1 VRRLLRALPG
11 LAVIASAPLA
21 GAQAAPV
28 FAVAPAGAGQRAL
41 AVGFDSSGALRTNLC
56 GAGKCTLGQ
65 GAVVDVPAGY
75 LARAAKSKL
84 TVVPIGAKRRA
95 ILVTLPAATPDKAW
109 QAVYAAPVGAGG
121 VVTVFAGETGYVRGE
136 WGERAGAMVQV
147 SEPRPDG
154 SRTVLVGEQREDL
167 TLCGRPTIL
176 APQLLSPKD
185 LKLRPARVQRLPP
198 AERDAATVLSA
209 TPVSGPSSGLPMLR
223 PTGASSAVGD
233 PRALADGNPET
244 VWSENRGG
252 DGRGEL
258 VIMAAPHELPISGFE
273 MVVRPEKAE
282 VPDGVAPRS
291 FFLVS
296 DKQLYQV
303 QLEQDAWQHPG
314 ARYQVV
320 LPAPIRTGCVALV
333 LDTAYAA
340 KKTSRVT
347 LAELSARTE
356 VDAQSIDGLVG
367 ALAGGGTR
375 ATTAA
380 SALTLVGDKGFV
392 AVAKAFASL
401 DEGGRR
407 VALEVMDHAPCGQSA
422 SVYVAALLGPF
433 AQQRVHA
440 RARLPRCAKDAEQ
453 AIMRALD
460 RDPRR
465 LQQLSLAL
473 AEIAPAAAVGALLPR
488 LRNARVRERQAIRV
502 ALGRAAA
509 SPRALKALRA
519 ALGDTAL
526 SPNASLELL
535 RALGPRVSEH
545 ASHAAVALERVSSGT
560 SDFRLR
566 YLRLEP
572 AGRLAEKNPR
582 ARALVS
588 QALTA
593 DKSGHVRMRAAE
605 VVENPKLF
613 QQELARALSD
623 SEVRV
628 REAAANALAAQG
640 GQFASTQLV
649 SRMQI
654 DPWPIVRA
662 AAATALSHHGPNA
675 AVDAALGEAVGDD
688 SRHVR
693 GPVLTALGKRRALSQ
708 AEKVRE
714 RLTADDEAPDVRARA
729 AEALGLMCDRGA
741 VEVLTRSLHKLA
753 DPMLPA
759 EERGVSTMAL
769 GALSR
774 IRPPDIADRLR
785 PLRKKTAP
793 HTARAAADATM
804 RAAGTCG
811 RARVR

>member
-1 VRRLLRALPG
+1 MQ
-11 LAVIASAPLA
+11 IAPAA
-21 GAQAAPV
+21 FAEAAPV
-28 FAVAPAGAGQRAL
+28 FAVAAAGAGQRAL
-41 AVGFDSSGALRTNLC
+41 AVGFDGNGALRTNLC
-56 GAGKCTLGQ
+56 GGGKCTLASGT
-65 GAVVDVPAGY
+65 VVDAPADY

-84 TVVPIGAKRRA
+84 TVVPIGSGRRA
-95 ILVTLPAATPDKAW
+95 ILVTLPGATPDRAW
-109 QAVYAAPVGAGG
+109 QAVYAAPVGPGG

-147 SEPRPDG
+147 SEPRKDG
-154 SRTVLVGEQREDL
+154 SRTVLVGEQREDM

-176 APQLLSPKD
+176 APQLLSAKD

-198 AERDAATVLSA
+198 GERDAATVLTA
-209 TPVSGPSSGLPMLR
+209 TPVEGASSGLPMLR

-233 PRALADGNPET
+233 PRALADGNSET

-258 VIMAAPHELPISGFE
+258 VVMAAPHELPINGFE
-273 MVVRPEKAE
+273 MVVRPEKAA
-282 VPDGVAPRS
+282 VPDGVAPRT
-291 FFLVS
+291 FFLAT

-303 QLEQDAWQHPG
+303 RLEQDAWQTPG
-314 ARYQVV
+314 ARYQVA

-333 LDTAYAA
+333 LDTAHGA
-340 KKTSRVT
+340 KKTSKVT
-347 LAELSARTE
+347 LAELAARTE

-367 ALAGGGTR
+367 ALAGGGPR
-375 ATTAA
+375 SATAA
-380 SALTLVGDKGFV
+380 SALTLIGDKGFT

-407 VALEVMDHAPCGQSA
+407 VALEVMDHAPCNQSA
-422 SVYVAALLGPF
+422 VVYVAALLGPS
-433 AQQRVHA
+433 APQRVHA
-440 RARLPRCAKDAEQ
+440 RARLPRCSKDAER
-453 AIMRALD
+453 AIVHALD

-465 LQQLSLAL
+465 LPQLSVAL
-473 AEIAPAAAVGALLPR
+473 AEIAPAAAVTVLLPR
-488 LRNARVRERQAIRV
+488 LRKAPLRERQVIRV

-509 SPRALKALRA
+509 SPRALGALRG
-519 ALGDTAL
+519 ALNDPKL
-526 SPNASLELL
+526 SPSVSLELL
-535 RALGPRVSEH
+535 RALGPRVVEH
-545 ASHAAVALERVSSGT
+545 AAHAAVALERVSAGT
-560 SDFRLR
+560 NDFRLR

-572 AGRLAEKNPR
+572 AGRLAAANPR
-582 ARALVS
+582 ARSVVS
-588 QALTA
+588 QALTS
-593 DKSGHVRMRAAE
+593 DKNGHVRMRAAE
-605 VVENPKLF
+605 VVENPTLF
-613 QQELARALSD
+613 SKELTRALND
-623 SEVRV
+623 TEVRV

-640 GQFASTQLV
+640 GRFASKALLG
-649 SRMQI
+649 RLEA

-662 AAATALSHHGPNA
+662 AAATALSHHGPDTS
-675 AVDAALGEAVGDD
+675 VDAALGEAVADS

-714 RLTADDEAPDVRARA
+714 RLTTDDEAPDVRARA

-741 VEVLTRSLHKLA
+741 VELLTRSVHKLA

-759 EERGVSTMAL
+759 EERGVSTVAL

-774 IRPPDIADRLR
+774 IRPADIADRLR

-793 HTARAAADATM
+793 ATARAAADATL

-811 RARVR
+811 RRAR